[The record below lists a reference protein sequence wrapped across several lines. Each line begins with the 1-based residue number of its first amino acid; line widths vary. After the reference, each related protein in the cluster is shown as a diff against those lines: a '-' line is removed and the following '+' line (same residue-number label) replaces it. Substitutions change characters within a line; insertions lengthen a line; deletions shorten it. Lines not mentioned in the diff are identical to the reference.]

1 MLSCISIVAEP
12 QVQPELQELE
22 RYVHDALGATVKTAP
37 WRGAGNLPPVLR
49 ERYKFAQAELLGL
62 RALLIIDSN
71 PEEQPPATVRKH
83 MDMLQARQQAD
94 PIYVR
99 AQVTAYNRKR
109 LIEQKVP
116 FIVPGNQM
124 YLPMLAID
132 LREHFRRIREEAPT
146 FSPST
151 QVVVLHALL
160 RDAGEVLIPAEMAP
174 RLGYSA
180 MTMTR
185 AFDQLEAANLAEV
198 TVRGRERC
206 LRFVGGR
213 KEIWEKALPFL
224 RSPVSK
230 RLFIRRASGLEG
242 AMRAGL
248 TALAR
253 FSMLA
258 PPEYTTYA
266 LSREDWKALR
276 QRHKINEVPVQDPDA
291 SEVEVW
297 WYPPALFAED
307 GIVDPLSLY
316 LSMKE
321 DHDER
326 TETVLEEMM
335 EKFKW

>member
-1 MLSCISIVAEP
+1 MLSCISIVVEP
-12 QVQPELQELE
+12 LVQPELQELE

-37 WRGAGNLPPVLR
+37 WRGAGNLPQVLR
-49 ERYKFAQAELLGL
+49 ERYKFANAELLGV
-62 RALLIIDSN
+62 RVLLVIDSN
-71 PEEQPPATVRKH
+71 PEAQPPATVRKH
-83 MDMLQARQQAD
+83 MDMLQARQQGD
-94 PIYVR
+94 LIYVR

-109 LIEQKVP
+109 LIEQKVQ

-132 LREHFRRIREEAPT
+132 LREDFRRIREEAPT

-160 RDAGEVLIPAEMAP
+160 HDAKKVLIPAELAP

-185 AFDQLEAANLAEV
+185 AFDELETANLAEV

-206 LRFVGGR
+206 LRFIGGR
-213 KEIWEKALPFL
+213 KEIWGNALPFL

-230 RLFIRRASGLEG
+230 RLFIRRTKEAEG
-242 AMRAGL
+242 AIRAGL
-248 TALAR
+248 TALAH

-258 PPEYTTYA
+258 PPEYTVYA

-276 QRHKINEVPVQDPDA
+276 QRHKTIEVPAQDPDA
-291 SEVEVW
+291 SEIEVW

-316 LSMKE
+316 LSLKE
-321 DHDER
+321 DRDGR
-326 TETVLEEMM
+326 TETALEEMM

>member
-1 MLSCISIVAEP
+1 MH
-12 QVQPELQELE
+12 PEFHELE
-22 RYVHDALGATVKTAP
+22 RYVHDALGVSVKTTP
-37 WRGAGNLPPVLR
+37 WSGAGQLPPVLR
-49 ERYKFAQAELLGL
+49 ERYRFAKAELLGL
-62 RALLIIDSN
+62 RALLVIDTN
-71 PEEQPPATVRKH
+71 PEEQSPATVRKH
-83 MDMLQARQQAD
+83 MDMLQTKQHAD
-94 PIYVR
+94 LIYVR

-132 LREHFRRIREEAPT
+132 LREHFRRIREESPT

-151 QVVVLHALL
+151 QVVVLYALL
-160 RDAGEVLIPAEMAP
+160 RESGRVLIPAEMAP
-174 RLGYSA
+174 LLGYSA

-185 AFDQLEAANLAEV
+185 AFDELETASIAEA

-206 LRFVGGR
+206 LRFNGDR

-224 RSPVSK
+224 RSPVGR

-276 QRHKINEVPVQDPDA
+276 QRHKTIEVPAQDPDA
-291 SEVEVW
+291 SEIEVW
-297 WYPPALFAED
+297 SYPPALFAED
-307 GIVDPLSLY
+307 GIVDRLSLY
-316 LSMKE
+316 LSLKE
-321 DHDER
+321 DRDER
-326 TETVLEEMM
+326 TETALEEMM

>member
-1 MLSCISIVAEP
+1 
-12 QVQPELQELE
+12 
-22 RYVHDALGATVKTAP
+22 
-37 WRGAGNLPPVLR
+37 
-49 ERYKFAQAELLGL
+49 
-62 RALLIIDSN
+62 
-71 PEEQPPATVRKH
+71 
-83 MDMLQARQQAD
+83 
-94 PIYVR
+94 
-99 AQVTAYNRKR
+99 VTAYNRKR

-151 QVVVLHALL
+151 QVVALHALL
-160 RDAGEVLIPAEMAP
+160 RDAGEVLIPVELAP
-174 RLGYSA
+174 QLGYSA

-185 AFDQLEAANLAEV
+185 AFDQLETAHLAEV

-230 RLFIRRASGLEG
+230 RLFIRRTKEEESAI
-242 AMRAGL
+242 RAGL
-248 TALAR
+248 TALAH

-258 PPEYTTYA
+258 PPEYTIYA

-276 QRHKINEVPVQDPDA
+276 QRHKTIEVPTQDPDA
-291 SEVEVW
+291 SEIEVW
-297 WYPPALFAED
+297 WYPPALFAEN

-316 LSMKE
+316 LSLKE
-321 DHDER
+321 DRDER
-326 TETVLEEMM
+326 TETALEEMM